1 MKNAIIHTKFVYYIL
16 FLLLVLNACQEQQQN
31 KVGVLLHEM
40 EGRWFND
47 IEYLKQHADDMGV
60 DLVIKTAGGDEN
72 KQLQQAR
79 ELVDEN
85 VRVMLVVAVN
95 QNTAAGIVRT
105 AHDANI
111 QVVGYDRLIMN
122 SDLDYYISY
131 EYEKIGRMLAEYAH
145 DKVPRGNYVML
156 WGDAADNNAR
166 LMSEGQNKYLQEFEN
181 RGEVNV
187 IYRTYV
193 DGWLERNARF
203 QLQKVIDYSD
213 KNIDVILAN
222 NDNIAL
228 EALSVIDDNN
238 LPRPEV
244 ITGQDAIIEA
254 CRSIMNKGQTMT
266 VYKSMSD
273 MARQGIQLAVDI
285 INNNDIDYIDG
296 KTNNKR
302 IDVPTLFMPPQVID
316 KDNLVSILVDKDHTY
331 SLEELKK

>member
-1 MKNAIIHTKFVYYIL
+1 MKNIIAHPKFIYYIF
-16 FLLLVLNACQEQQQN
+16 FLLFAITACEKQEQN
-31 KVGVLLHEM
+31 KVGILLHEM
-40 EGRWFND
+40 EGRWYND
-47 IEYLKQHADDMGV
+47 VEYLKKHADDMGV
-60 DLVIKTAGGDEN
+60 ELVIKIAGGDEN

-79 ELVDEN
+79 ELVKEN
-85 VRVMLVVAVN
+85 VGVMLVVAVN
-95 QNTAAGIVRT
+95 QNTAAGVVRT

-111 QVVGYDRLIMN
+111 LVIGYDRLIMN

-131 EYEKIGRMLAEYAH
+131 EYDEVGRMLAEYAH
-145 DKVPRGNYVML
+145 NKVPKGNYVML
-156 WGDAADNNAR
+156 LGDAADNNAR
-166 LMSEGQNKYLQEFEN
+166 LMGEGQNEYLQEFEK

-187 IYRTYV
+187 IYRTYI

-213 KNIDVILAN
+213 KSIDVILAS

-228 EALSVIDDNN
+228 EALSVIDNNN

-254 CRSIMNKGQTMT
+254 CRSILNNGQTMT

-285 INNNDIDYIDG
+285 IYNNDIDYVDG

-302 IDVPTLFMPPQVID
+302 TDVPTIYMTPQIID
-316 KDNLVSILVDKDHTY
+316 KNNLINVLVHKDHIY
-331 SLEELKK
+331 SLEELNK